1 MLYNNIKI
9 FFEKEKKMSERI
21 ISRNKESFAARS
33 LKGIGYWLLGSF
45 MCLFMCMS
53 MLVLMKSFLILKF
66 FVAFCTTAIMLGLF
80 FNWAHYSAKRDR
92 NAVKYHNMEYDK
104 YMPLKMSLTAP
115 IISYIMLILLF
126 LSKFGVIRD
135 IFNYFMYIDMWIV
148 PFVKIFTEQTTV
160 SCIPWWGMVGFTF
173 LILLQPATISITY
186 ILTYK
191 DVDVVKEVMYKK

>member
-1 MLYNNIKI
+1 
-9 FFEKEKKMSERI
+9 MSEQI
-21 ISRNKESFAARS
+21 ISRNKENFVTRM

-53 MLVLMKSFLILKF
+53 MLVLMRGLLVLKF
-66 FVAFCTTAIMLGLF
+66 FVAFCTTAIMLGLM

-115 IISYIMLILLF
+115 VISYVMAVLLILCKL
-126 LSKFGVIRD
+126 GVIGD
-135 IFNYFMYIDMWIV
+135 IFNYFMYIDMWLV
-148 PFVKIFTEQTTV
+148 PYVKIFTEGTTIDV
-160 SCIPWWGMVGFTF
+160 IPWWGVFGLIF
-173 LILLQPATISITY
+173 LILLQPAVISVTY

-191 DVDVVKEVMYKK
+191 DVDVAKEVLYKK

>member
-1 MLYNNIKI
+1 
-9 FFEKEKKMSERI
+9 MSERI
-21 ISRNKESFAARS
+21 ISRNKENFAVRT

-53 MLVLMKSFLILKF
+53 MLVLMRSLLVLKF
-66 FVAFCTTAIMLGLF
+66 FVAFCTTAIMLGLM

-115 IISYIMLILLF
+115 IVSYVMVVLLF
-126 LSKFGVIRD
+126 LSKLDIIGD
-135 IFNYFMYIDMWIV
+135 IFNYFMYIDMWLV
-148 PFVKIFTEQTTV
+148 PYVKMFTEETAITAV
-160 SCIPWWGMVGFTF
+160 PWWGVFGLTV
-173 LILLQPATISITY
+173 LVLLQPAVISVTY

-191 DVDVVKEVMYKK
+191 DVDVVKEVFYKK